1 MENSPPEIQ
10 TMPSGGFPGGGILF
24 STVAEKAPGG
34 DGRVD
39 EATVSEA
46 LVPIDDLNFQ
56 ANKTAPIS
64 TITAAMLQLQRRKV
78 ATWFM
83 FRIACFV
90 GEAAKVTFG

>member
-24 STVAEKAPGG
+24 STVAAKVPAGG
-34 DGRVD
+34 GVVD

-46 LVPIDDLNFQ
+46 LAPIDDLKFQ
-56 ANKTAPIS
+56 ANKTAAIS
-64 TITAAMLQLQRRKV
+64 TITVAMLQLQRLGD

-83 FRIACFV
+83 LRVACFLREV
-90 GEAAKVTFG
+90 A